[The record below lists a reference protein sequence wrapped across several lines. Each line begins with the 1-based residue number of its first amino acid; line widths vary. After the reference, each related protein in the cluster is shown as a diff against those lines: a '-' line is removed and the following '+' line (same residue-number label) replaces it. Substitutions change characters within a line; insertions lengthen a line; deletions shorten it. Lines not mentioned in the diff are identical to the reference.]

1 MSSFGSSLQSSA
13 CETCSRSGRV
23 ELASRFAMVTPLG
36 PADLGFA
43 AQTDASSRSS
53 LTEKYDLKPDRPLL
67 GAVSDGHRQDPDA
80 IATQPSVF
88 DEPGWEH
95 YAPGPEYENVHR
107 FDPDHRWT
115 WREERKLVRKV
126 RCPRLGAADARR
138 STGASFSGLRS
149 CSSVSSWIG
158 ASSPGVRADWQLK
171 HPAGQLSQPA
181 AFARPQHGRLQPRSV
196 VQLVSAAD
204 RQATRSSDSRSSAPS
219 FVRSRPMPRGL
230 TLSS

>member
-1 MSSFGSSLQSSA
+1 
-13 CETCSRSGRV
+13 
-23 ELASRFAMVTPLG
+23 MVTPLG

-88 DEPGWEH
+88 DEPGWES
-95 YAPGPEYENVHR
+95 YAPGPEYENAHR

-126 RCPRLGAADARR
+126 RCSRLVAAYTRR
-138 STGASFSGLRS
+138 STGASFSGLQS
-149 CSSVSSWIG
+149 CSSASSWIG
-158 ASSPGVRADWQLK
+158 ASSSAVRADRQLE

-181 AFARPQHGRLQPRSV
+181 AFARPQHGRLQPRCVASSFSPLTAR
-196 VQLVSAAD
+196 QHTLPTLVSLRRASCA
-204 RQATRSSDSRSSAPS
+204 RR
-219 FVRSRPMPRGL
+219 RGL
-230 TLSS
+230 AR